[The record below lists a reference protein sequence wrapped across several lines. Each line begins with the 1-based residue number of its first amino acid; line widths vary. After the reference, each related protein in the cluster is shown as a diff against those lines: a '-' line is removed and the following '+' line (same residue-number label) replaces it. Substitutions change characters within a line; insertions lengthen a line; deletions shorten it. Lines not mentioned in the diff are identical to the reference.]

1 MVDEKVSELWSLQ
14 FTDSKQP
21 KWLKRI
27 WKKKDIIGHQTM
39 IIFKDGAHND
49 ALSSMTSSQGAKKII
64 FEASIY

>member
-1 MVDEKVSELWSLQ
+1 MNKWVNYDPCSLLIQ
-14 FTDSKQP
+14 NNLSGWK
-21 KWLKRI
+21 KKK
-27 WKKKDIIGHQTM
+27 KKKDIIGHQTM